1 LAVGFCALAI
11 PLRRKGT
18 GMRRLCRSSK
28 MRVQNRQSSNGAAAA
43 GTITIFI
50 SLKKIE
56 EFRI

>member
-1 LAVGFCALAI
+1 
-11 PLRRKGT
+11 
-18 GMRRLCRSSK
+18 